1 MQPYIML
8 LPDFIYC
15 STISS
20 QLRDFQ
26 SAHSE
31 ELAAIART
39 VEQAVEKV
47 ENNVNW
53 MESNFESI
61 RIWLEKENQ
70 EPRRIQI
77 TTNIVLIVIVI

>member
-1 MQPYIML
+1 M
-8 LPDFIYC
+8 
-15 STISS
+15 
-20 QLRDFQ
+20 DFQ

-70 EPRRIQI
+70 EPRRI
-77 TTNIVLIVIVI
+77 